1 MTEFGGYEIAQE
13 PDSEGRLYAWQ
24 IAIGLQ
30 AVDGLKTSDF
40 LTQTAN
46 RNIAGDISIDEARHL
61 IHEYYENRELRTRQE
76 IDEQEADKVSAN
88 IAKLL
93 GEESFRLIPATVAYI
108 HERIFD
114 GVFEFAGQ
122 YRKINI
128 SKKEWVLRGD
138 SVLYTPAPVIAES
151 VTWDIE
157 QELKWDYGKLNME
170 QAVRHIASFISALWQ
185 IHPFAEGNTRTT
197 AVLLIKYLRFMCFAV
212 DNAPFVRHAWYF
224 RNALVRANFHN
235 AKKHIDKEPKYLHRF
250 LRNVLLGEK
259 HELKNRYLIIPE
271 DPSANT
277 PTEQVTEQAQ
287 QVTEANILSQYS
299 AAIQTL
305 IRNMGTDVYS
315 LRQLM
320 EICELKHRPTFIEN
334 YITPAISKGI
344 IRLLYPD
351 KPKHPRQKY
360 LLTVKGLL
368 LHNA

>member
-30 AVDGLKTSDF
+30 AVDGLKPSDF

-61 IHEYYENRELRTRQE
+61 IHEYYENRELRTQQE
-76 IDEQEADKVSAN
+76 IDEHEADKVSAN

-93 GEESFRLIPATVAYI
+93 GEEAFRLIPATISYI
-108 HERIFD
+108 HECIFD
-114 GVFEFAGQ
+114 GVFKFAGQ

-138 SVLYTPAPVIAES
+138 SVSYTPAPVIAES
-151 VTWDIE
+151 ITWDIE
-157 QELKWDYGKLNME
+157 QELKCDYSKLNME
-170 QAVRHIASFISALWQ
+170 QAVEHIASFISALWQ
-185 IHPFAEGNTRTT
+185 IHPFAEGNTRTS
-197 AVLLIKYLRFMCFAV
+197 AVLLIKYLRFMGFAV
-212 DNAPFVRHAWYF
+212 DNASFVRHAWYF
-224 RNALVRANFHN
+224 RNALVRANYHN
-235 AKKHIDKEPKYLHRF
+235 TKKHINKEPKYLLRF
-250 LRNVLLGEK
+250 LRNVLLGEN

-271 DPSANT
+271 EVSAPPS
-277 PTEQVTEQAQ
+277 TEQATVQVQ
-287 QVTEANILSQYS
+287 QVTADNILSQYS
-299 AAIQTL
+299 TAIQTL
-305 IRNMGTDVYS
+305 IKSMGTEAYS

-320 EICELKHRPTFIEN
+320 EICGLKHRPTFIEN
-334 YITPAISKGI
+334 YITPAISTGI
-344 IRLLYPD
+344 VRLLYPD

-368 LHNA
+368 LHNG